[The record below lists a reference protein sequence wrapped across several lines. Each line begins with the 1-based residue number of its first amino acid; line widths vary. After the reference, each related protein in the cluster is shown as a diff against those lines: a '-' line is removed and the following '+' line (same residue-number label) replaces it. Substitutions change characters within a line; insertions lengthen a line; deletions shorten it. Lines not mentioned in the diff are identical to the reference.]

1 MRAMNLLAIETST
14 ELGSIAL
21 WREGE
26 LLRRACPIGVAHSE
40 TLLPLIR
47 ATLHEAGLRLAD
59 LNAIAFAAGPGS
71 FTGLRVACGVAQ
83 GLAVAHQLPV
93 VPVGTLEA
101 MALSSAGQRVIVV
114 LDARMGEVYY
124 ACYADGVA
132 LAAVA
137 VAHPSAL
144 PLPESTGWL
153 ACGNGLKAYPL
164 LRERLARVRA
174 GVAAGIDARRGGCGT
189 HRRGTSG
196 ARGDGRRG
204 RRGAAVCAQQS
215 GADGGRAPGQW
226 WQSVNAVLA
235 AQVEVLPLSHGDI
248 DEMLAVERRIYPFP
262 WTRGNFVDSIAA
274 GYSVWG
280 CRVAAEL
287 IGYFVL
293 MLAVDEAHLLN
304 LSVSEKWQGAGFW
317 RVSAAPRHAFGASCR
332 SDSAVARSAAVKR
345 QGPGSLSAF
354 WFSAD
359 RGTARL
365 LRGRSRTRRRAG
377 PAAHP

>member
-132 LAAVA
+132 LATVA

-164 LRERLARVRA
+164 LRERLAPYVQEWQPELMPDA
-174 GVAAGIDARRGGCGT
+174 G
-189 HRRGTSG
+189 
-196 ARGDGRRG
+196 
-204 RRGAAVCAQQS
+204 
-215 GADGGRAPGQW
+215 
-226 WQSVNAVLA
+226 
-235 AQVEVLPLSHGDI
+235 
-248 DEMLAVERRIYPFP
+248 
-262 WTRGNFVDSIAA
+262 
-274 GYSVWG
+274 
-280 CRVAAEL
+280 
-287 IGYFVL
+287 
-293 MLAVDEAHLLN
+293 
-304 LSVSEKWQGAGFW
+304 
-317 RVSAAPRHAFGASCR
+317 
-332 SDSAVARSAAVKR
+332 AVARIAALRLARGEMVD
-345 QGPGSLSAF
+345 A
-354 WFSAD
+354 AD
-359 RGTARL
+359 AAPLYVRNKVAQTVAERL
-365 LRGRSRTRRRAG
+365 ANGGKA
-377 PAAHP
+377 